1 MRSDQHHRAVHHHR
15 RHGRAKH
22 AEGDE
27 RARGATAL
35 DDWVDSRMV
44 LTREGENRFL
54 FAEGRGKVAMLETK
68 LIFDPAT
75 NLSRIGEGDRKATR
89 EVDDVNSVVE
99 IVTANPGIN
108 TRSLTEAVLG
118 KIPSHSQGHASKAIA
133 TAKELGLVHTVDGK
147 NNAKLFHLGPDSV
160 QAAQQQW
167 TDTYARVPFGDS
179 AEDVRDAP

>member
-1 MRSDQHHRAVHHHR
+1 MGRLTSIIDEIKKQTKITEQFITTAHT
-15 RHGRAKH
+15 GRAKL

-75 NLSRIGEGDRKATR
+75 NLSLMGEGDRKTTR
-89 EVDDVNSVVE
+89 EVEHVNVVVE
-99 IVTANPGIN
+99 IVTGSPGMN
-108 TRSLTEAVLG
+108 TRSLTEAVRER
-118 KIPSHSQGHASKAIA
+118 IPSHNQDHQQGDRHREEAGARPHSRRQEQREAVLSRPRPC
-133 TAKELGLVHTVDGK
+133 LGSTTTVG
-147 NNAKLFHLGPDSV
+147 
-160 QAAQQQW
+160 
-167 TDTYARVPFGDS
+167 
-179 AEDVRDAP
+179 